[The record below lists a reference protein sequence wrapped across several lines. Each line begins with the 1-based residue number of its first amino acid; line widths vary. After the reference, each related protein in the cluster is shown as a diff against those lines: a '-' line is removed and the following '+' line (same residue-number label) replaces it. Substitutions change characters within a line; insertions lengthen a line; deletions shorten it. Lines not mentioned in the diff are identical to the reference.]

1 MHVLTTAPAHVHAC
15 AQHGAAP
22 LFLRSHR

>member
-1 MHVLTTAPAHVHAC
+1 MHVLTTAPAHVHTC